1 MSLFRELPDDVRIPE
16 LLIVGKEKFDD
27 RIARVRE
34 GGNSPGQGAMM
45 TFEQTAS
52 RADPQSD
59 ICLIK
64 LSRNDSRSARPVH
77 AA

>member
-34 GGNSPGQGAMM
+34 GGNSPGSGG
-45 TFEQTAS
+45 
-52 RADPQSD
+52 DD
-59 ICLIK
+59 DL
-64 LSRNDSRSARPVH
+64 
-77 AA
+77 